1 MTKKPKPR
9 TWEDLTDDERA
20 EAVRMHRDG
29 LSILEIAEKFGV
41 EIRKEKST
49 KP

>member
-1 MTKKPKPR
+1 MSKKPKPK
-9 TWEDLTDDERA
+9 TWEDLSDDERA
-20 EAVRMHRDG
+20 EAVLMHREG
-29 LSILEIAEKFGV
+29 LSVLEIAEKFGV

>member
-1 MTKKPKPR
+1 MSKNPKPR

-20 EAVRMHRDG
+20 EAVLMHRDG

-41 EIRKEKST
+41 EIRKEKPT
-49 KP
+49 KS